1 MPTEVDALPPE
12 IDAHRTRLRAF
23 LADEVLAAERQ
34 HTVRDEGDALPDL
47 VRQIRRQSAELG
59 LFRLLQP
66 VDSGGGG
73 LGPLAAV
80 ALHETIG
87 ASGAALGR
95 FALGGDGGLLQ
106 LGTPDQRERLLL
118 PVLRGELDAV
128 LAFTDAREG
137 PRTTAVRRGDGFL
150 VSGVKSFVTGG
161 ARADLLLTV
170 ARVTENDGGPTGAAI
185 FVVRRDAPGVTLRRE
200 KRTLDGAVHGEFEL
214 RDVAVTAADV
224 IGAIG
229 EGMPKALRGIASLR
243 LSVAATACGL
253 ARWALDRT
261 LADVS
266 RPHRSGTPL
275 AEREQVQAMLG
286 ESAMDLYAARAA
298 TWTAARRAD
307 AGADADL
314 EATMAKVL
322 ATEAVT
328 RIVDR
333 AMQLSGGAAVVDD
346 HPLAVAYRR
355 IRSWRIAEGTTEVLR
370 LTIARG
376 LLDRKGDRP
385 W

>member
-1 MPTEVDALPPE
+1 VTAAELDAVPPG
-12 IDAHRTRLRAF
+12 IDAHRARLRTF
-23 LADEVLAAERQ
+23 LTDEVLVAERE
-34 HTVRDEGDALPDL
+34 HRVTDEGDAPLD
-47 VRQIRRQSAELG
+47 VIRRVRRRAAELG
-59 LFRLLQP
+59 LYRLLQSAE
-66 VDSGGGG
+66 SGGGG

-87 ASGAALGR
+87 ASGAVLGR

-106 LGTPDQRERLLL
+106 YGTAEQRERWLT

-137 PRTTAVRRGDGFL
+137 PRTTAVRRGDRFL

-161 ARADLLLTV
+161 ARADLLVTV
-170 ARVTENDGGPTGAAI
+170 ARVTENDAGPTGTAI
-185 FVVRRDAPGVTLRRE
+185 FVLRREAPGVTLRRE

-214 RDVAVTAADV
+214 RDVAVPATDV

-229 EGMPKALRGIASLR
+229 EGIPKALRGIAAVR
-243 LSVAATACGL
+243 LTVAATACGL

-261 LADVS
+261 VREVS

-298 TWTAARRAD
+298 TWAAARRAD
-307 AGADADL
+307 AGGDAEL
-314 EATMAKVL
+314 EATMAKAL

-333 AMQLSGGAAVVDD
+333 AMQLSGGAAVVED

-355 IRSWRIAEGTTEVLR
+355 IRSWRIAEGTTEILR
-370 LTIARG
+370 LTIART
-376 LLDRKGDRP
+376 LLDRKGER
-385 W
+385 